1 MSTKFSMQR
10 DINGYNGFG
19 VLPTTDIQAAYLTA
33 SAAQSITV
41 PDNYPVWI
49 AIFSYSPGS
58 SIWVSFDG
66 DDAVLPGASFA
77 SSNSCLNPSARTVK
91 AGSTIS
97 LITSD
102 TFEPGVSI
110 EFQIVPPYQN

>member
-1 MSTKFSMQR
+1 MSTKFSLQR

-19 VLPTTDIQAAYLTA
+19 ILPTTDIQAAYLA
-33 SAAQSITV
+33 DSAAQEITV
-41 PDNYPVWI
+41 PDNYPAWI

-66 DDAVLPGASFA
+66 DTATLPSATFG
-77 SSNSCLNPSARTVK
+77 SSNSCLNPAARTVK
-91 AGSTIS
+91 AGNTIS
-97 LITSD
+97 FITND
-102 TFEPGVSI
+102 TFQPQVSV